1 MTRFKLVALTLL
13 AIFALPYAAVAAD
26 IPLLTWERGRQQ
38 QVAFAVGTENR
49 SWDVQLVSE
58 DGVNAPFAKSSKSAA
73 GFVVYTLTLPDQL
86 KPGSYSVVAKN
97 ERGDSKVIAG
107 VLVIEAITRTASD
120 NLFDLTAIIA
130 IFAALTALIS
140 TLRSRKYSAIP
151 FKTSQK
157 IDELAFALIRP
168 DTNFWTRLEEAP
180 YRFRIQAINSLRTSL
195 PRFLIIREGEL
206 AHRLSRRIY
215 GVSPLLSLMV
225 GVFVSA
231 QVFQEGGFATL
242 TIATLLI
249 LLAISIWD
257 ALSGIFIT
265 LGFWMIQL
273 FTGNVTSVRD
283 LLIQI
288 AIGITLVGP
297 SLFASLLRDAINHD
311 ALFSKD
317 SGRNSIRAFGILGSA
332 LVGTGLFYLGHSL
345 LMSIIYVEAPQLEIS
360 LLQLLIVY
368 CALALRGFADIAP
381 IQSTV
386 QSDGTQENFYI
397 ARTTSPITAVVIAA
411 LIGSF
416 IFIWT
421 ENLGNSLA
429 ASIIYSLPYLLGFI
443 GLTRRSFNFL
453 GKLPR
458 NLLLEAVIVG
468 LLVLV
473 IFREISGEPVL
484 LDQRIE
490 SLLLLGGL
498 PALLHSIYSAIY
510 SSQEETFISTDNH
523 GRIDR

>member
-1 MTRFKLVALTLL
+1 MKKIKLVALTLL
-13 AIFALPYAAVAAD
+13 AMLAIPYAASAAD
-26 IPLLTWERGRQQ
+26 VPLLTWERGRQQ

-49 SWDVQLVSE
+49 SWEIQLTGTE
-58 DGVNAPFAKSSKSAA
+58 DMDLLFTESRKSAA
-73 GFVVYTLTLPDQL
+73 GFVVYTITLPDEL

-107 VLVIEAITRTASD
+107 ISVIEAITRTASD

-140 TLRSRKYSAIP
+140 TLRSRKYSTIT

-157 IDELAFALIRP
+157 IDDLAIALIPP

-180 YRFRIQAINSLRTSL
+180 YRFRVQAINSLRTSL

-206 AHRLSRRIY
+206 SHRLSRRLY
-215 GVSPLLSLMV
+215 GISPLLSLMV

-242 TIATLLI
+242 TIATLLV

-283 LLIQI
+283 ILIQI
-288 AIGITLVGP
+288 SIGITLVGP
-297 SLFASLLRDAINHD
+297 SLFASLIRDSINND
-311 ALFSKD
+311 AFFIKS
-317 SGRNSIRAFGILGSA
+317 SGRDSIRGVGILGSA

-345 LMSIIYVEAPQLEIS
+345 LMSIIYIEAPQLEIS
-360 LLQLLIVY
+360 LLQLLIVFS
-368 CALALRGFADIAP
+368 ALALRGFADIAP
-381 IQSTV
+381 NQSLA
-386 QSDGTQENFYI
+386 QPDHADENFHI
-397 ARTTSPITAVVIAA
+397 ARTTSPITALVIAA

-416 IFIWT
+416 TFIWS
-421 ENLGNSLA
+421 ENIGNSLA
-429 ASIIYSLPYLLGFI
+429 AGIIYSLPYLLGFI
-443 GLTRRSFNFL
+443 GLKRRSLNFL

-458 NLLLEAVIVG
+458 NLLLEAIIVG
-468 LLVLV
+468 GLVLL
-473 IFREISGEPVL
+473 IFREISGQPIL

-510 SSQEETFISTDNH
+510 AAHEETFTSADNH
-523 GRIDR
+523 GRIGL